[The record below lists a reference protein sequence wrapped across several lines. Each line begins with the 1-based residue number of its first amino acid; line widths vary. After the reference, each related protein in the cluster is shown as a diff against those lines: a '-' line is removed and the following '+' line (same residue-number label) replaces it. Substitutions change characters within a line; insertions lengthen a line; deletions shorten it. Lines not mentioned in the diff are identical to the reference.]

1 MTGTWR
7 LYSIFQCIKDE
18 MIFCMLVLQFNHQV
32 ESYFCGKYVQ
42 RVQRKT
48 KNALLKYTPFVG
60 WDCLC
65 YEKFL
70 KSVEYGETI
79 RASPFSPKYF
89 KGQEAHRCSNRRY
102 WWDWE
107 AFFSAQTHDI
117 LKKNQCFTFLPAGF
131 HFTIQSYYY
140 KLPKYICS
148 VFHLWTTLHWF
159 QSNFK
164 IGTLESCVEF
174 LIFGL

>member
-1 MTGTWR
+1 MIQHMTGTWR
-7 LYSIFQCIKDE
+7 LCSIFQCIKDE

-42 RVQRKT
+42 RVQRTT

-70 KSVEYGETI
+70 KSVEYGETM

-117 LKKNQCFTFLPAGF
+117 LKKINVLPSSLLGF
-131 HFTIQSYYY
+131 ISQYRAIITSFQNISVQFF
-140 KLPKYICS
+140 ICEQHCTD
-148 VFHLWTTLHWF
+148 F
-159 QSNFK
+159 N
-164 IGTLESCVEF
+164 
-174 LIFGL
+174 